1 MGSIGP
7 LAVVTPAEFRERT
20 SLALSSRSG
29 STLLVDQACDNYR
42 AVRSPIAAK
51 VLYDRL
57 RDYRKAHGGEWSRC
71 DRNAVSGGL
80 LEHLYNATAPGA
92 LSAEQALA
100 LDKKAAA
107 RIEEEEIPHA
117 RFGVLYFLAS
127 IKVEMDTTAMAI
139 ECAGAVG
146 AVRGVV
152 NAGGL
157 DHKAAHLALAG
168 TAGLKGVQ
176 AGVEK
181 LAQLAAAPSTL
192 EFRDPACVNFVQRQG
207 VQVMQLFPTV
217 PNDGHQVCLL
227 QLLQVLSYGL
237 ACHVH
242 VFTQRG
248 QCLAALPMQQ
258 VRQTPAARVGKR
270 FENFVDVQQPGPSP
284 MPCTRRS
291 IVDRGQRMNV
301 GAVSA
306 HPGVTGD
313 AGVRTF
319 VP

>member
-1 MGSIGP
+1 M
-7 LAVVTPAEFRERT
+7 
-20 SLALSSRSG
+20 
-29 STLLVDQACDNYR
+29 
-42 AVRSPIAAK
+42 
-51 VLYDRL
+51 
-57 RDYRKAHGGEWSRC
+57 
-71 DRNAVSGGL
+71 
-80 LEHLYNATAPGA
+80 ATDG
-92 LSAEQALA
+92 
-100 LDKKAAA
+100 
-107 RIEEEEIPHA
+107 
-117 RFGVLYFLAS
+117 
-127 IKVEMDTTAMAI
+127 
-139 ECAGAVG
+139 AGAVRG
-146 AVRGVV
+146 AVGTGLSTDYAKLGDAHTAVRGVV

-192 EFRDPACVNFVQRQG
+192 EFRDPACVNFVQRHG

-270 FENFVDVQQPGPSP
+270 FENFVDVQQPGPLP
-284 MPCTRRS
+284 MPCTHRS

-306 HPGVTGD
+306 QPRGNRRCRRENVCAIVD
-313 AGVRTF
+313 LD
-319 VP
+319 